1 MLERAI
7 GSILVCASQ
16 NIGMFIEGRIV
27 NGLVGIESAQVLSL
41 RRRAGTALETRS
53 LCRSSAMGYYVGNHD
68 CVLVNPPRLS
78 APRKRRCN
86 SDIGPIP
93 SL

>member
-27 NGLVGIESAQVLSL
+27 NGLVGIESAQV
-41 RRRAGTALETRS
+41 
-53 LCRSSAMGYYVGNHD
+53 SAYVAEPT
-68 CVLVNPPRLS
+68 PPS
-78 APRKRRCN
+78 KRGRFVAAQQCA
-86 SDIGPIP
+86 ITWGIMIVF
-93 SL
+93 